1 MSASQEAWQRLG
13 EMLERRRVE
22 LDTRYA
28 NLRLFSGERGIDYR
42 LAWDVEHAARTNYR
56 RPTLTS
62 IEVAY
67 ALRPGSIRLVLSGG
81 DPVLLDSEAA
91 AQAPPP
97 HPRYSDPSL
106 RRIDEDP
113 DLTREEKDAMIALA
127 VRMRERKSRERE
139 ALG

>member
-1 MSASQEAWQRLG
+1 MGITPAARDRLDRLMDARRLDLDLTWRDVAARAGLSYEALRALRAGPGGLRTLTMRKLDRGLAWEAG
-13 EMLERRRVE
+13 SVRRV
-22 LDTRYA
+22 
-28 NLRLFSGERGIDYR
+28 
-42 LAWDVEHAARTNYR
+42 
-56 RPTLTS
+56 
-62 IEVAY
+62 
-67 ALRPGSIRLVLSGG
+67 VLEDG
-81 DPVLLDSEAA
+81 DPVPLDSEAA
-91 AQAPPP
+91 AQPPP